1 MKAPAIL
8 SLSLLA
14 VAGCV
19 TQGAVQPQAPDHSSS
34 ASAAPA
40 AAKVQ
45 DVLPPPR
52 QDNLS
57 PRLIMPVTAGGTPV
71 IGIPLG
77 GNIFQPVTGGP
88 PVLGIPLTPD
98 P

>member
-1 MKAPAIL
+1 MKAWAIL

-14 VAGCV
+14 IAGCV
-19 TQGAVQPQAPDHSSS
+19 TQGAVQPQAPNDSSFP
-34 ASAAPA
+34 SAAPA
-40 AAKVQ
+40 AVTTP
-45 DVLPPPR
+45 DVFPPPR

-57 PRLIMPVTAGGTPV
+57 PRIIMPVTGGTPV

-88 PVLGIPLTPD
+88 PVIGIPLSP
-98 P
+98 

>member
-19 TQGAVQPQAPDHSSS
+19 TQGAVQPQALNDSSS
-34 ASAAPA
+34 ANAAPA
-40 AAKVQ
+40 AVMMPDA
-45 DVLPPPR
+45 
-52 QDNLS
+52 S
-57 PRLIMPVTAGGTPV
+57 PRSEPEILFPRVFMPVTGGTPV

>member
-14 VAGCV
+14 IAGCV
-19 TQGAVQPQAPDHSSS
+19 TQGAVQPQSLNDSSS

-40 AAKVQ
+40 AVTMP
-45 DVLPPPR
+45 DIFPPTRP
-52 QDNLS
+52 DNLS
-57 PRLIMPVTAGGTPV
+57 PKIIQPIFGGTPV

-77 GNIFQPVTGGP
+77 GNLFQPVTGGP
-88 PVLGIPLTPD
+88 PVIGIALNP
-98 P
+98 